1 MAETN
6 HKTGAAG
13 GNTAP
18 ENLIQVRLVTP
29 DRILL
34 DTTVSAVELPAAN
47 GYMEVLPGHAPLLS
61 ELGAGDV
68 SLHGGEAGE
77 QRYFVAWGFVE
88 VLPHRVTML
97 AELAETPQQIDTAEA
112 RKELE
117 IGAKMWQQAGDSPA
131 AYEEANEVIFEA
143 ERKLLSAGAT
153 AGHGE

>member
-6 HKTGAAG
+6 HNTSAAG
-13 GNTAP
+13 GNAVA

-34 DTTVSAVELPAAN
+34 DTTASAVELPAAN

-97 AELAETPQQIDTAEA
+97 AELAETPAQIDTGEA
-112 RKELE
+112 REELE
-117 IGAKMWQQAGDSPA
+117 RGAKMWQQAGDNPA

-143 ERKLLSAGAT
+143 ERKLLSAGST
-153 AGHGE
+153 GHSE